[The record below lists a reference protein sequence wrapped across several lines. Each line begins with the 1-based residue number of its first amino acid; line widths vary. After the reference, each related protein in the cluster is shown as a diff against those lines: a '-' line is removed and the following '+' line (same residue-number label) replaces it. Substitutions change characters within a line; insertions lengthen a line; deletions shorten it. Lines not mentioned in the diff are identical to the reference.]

1 MAAPG
6 ADLNEN
12 SHATMVDVLSVAEQM
27 EANAISYV
35 FLDQIEGF
43 AEWTGIILALTD
55 TEINEAVFTI
65 PDPAGSVILF
75 IHQGWKYWNE
85 RHFIQ
90 YKLWHLK
97 GCFQSEYSLQYEGY
111 TQDC

>member
-43 AEWTGIILALTD
+43 AE
-55 TEINEAVFTI
+55 
-65 PDPAGSVILF
+65 
-75 IHQGWKYWNE
+75 
-85 RHFIQ
+85 
-90 YKLWHLK
+90 
-97 GCFQSEYSLQYEGY
+97 
-111 TQDC
+111 